1 MSTKKHI
8 LTIIVFS
15 QFCCTSLW
23 FAGNGVI
30 NELIT
35 NFNLESDVL
44 GPLTSTVQFGFIIGT
59 LLFAILTIT
68 DRFSP
73 SSVFLAS
80 AFLGA
85 FANLCIIWQG
95 NTLTSLLILRFLTGF
110 FLAGIYPV
118 GMKIAAD
125 YFEQGLGKSLGLLV
139 GALVIGTAFPHLM
152 KGMMGTVSW
161 ELVLVTVSAIALFG
175 GLLMFILVPD
185 GPHRKPATRMNF
197 SAFFQV
203 FENVNFRTAAFGY
216 FGHMWELYAFWAF
229 IPLILKFYTEI
240 HSGVS
245 LNIPVWSFIIIGT
258 GSLGCFLS
266 GKLSQTIGPRN
277 LAFTALL
284 LSCVCCLVFP
294 IVFKINSVIILITFL
309 LFWGFVVIAD
319 SPMFS
324 TLVAQNASGESK
336 GTAITIV
343 TCLGFAVTIGSIQ
356 LLNFL
361 WEYYH
366 SNNIFLILAIGP
378 LFGLMALNTKLRP
391 L

>member
-1 MSTKKHI
+1 MGH
-8 LTIIVFS
+8 
-15 QFCCTSLW
+15 
-23 FAGNGVI
+23 
-30 NELIT
+30 
-35 NFNLESDVL
+35 
-44 GPLTSTVQFGFIIGT
+44 LTSAVQFGFIVGT
-59 LLFAILTIT
+59 LLFSILTIT

-73 SSVFLAS
+73 SRVFLIC

-85 FANLCIIWQG
+85 LANLGLVWEG
-95 NTLTSLLILRFLTGF
+95 NTLGSLLTLRFITGF

-125 YFEQGLGKSLGLLV
+125 YFEKGLGKSLGLLV

-152 KGMMGTVSW
+152 KGMVGTVSW
-161 ELVLVTVSAIALFG
+161 KLVLVMVSAIASFG
-175 GLLMFILVPD
+175 GLLMFSLVPD

-203 FENVNFRTAAFGY
+203 FENINFRTAAFGY
-216 FGHMWELYAFWAF
+216 FGHMWELYTLWAF
-229 IPLILKFYTEI
+229 IPVILKFYTET
-240 HSGVS
+240 HKDVT
-245 LNIPVWSFIIIGT
+245 LNIPVWSFVIIGI

-266 GKLSQTIGPRN
+266 GKLSTSIGPRK
-277 LAFTALL
+277 LAFTALA
-284 LSCVCCLVFP
+284 LSCICCLVFP
-294 IVFKINSVIILITFL
+294 LIFKINSEIILIAFL
-309 LFWGFVVIAD
+309 LFWGVVVIAD

-324 TLVAQNASGESK
+324 TLVAQNASGESQ

-343 TCLGFAVTIGSIQ
+343 TCIGFAITIGSIQ

-366 SNNIFLILAIGP
+366 SNYIFLLLAVGP
-378 LFGLMALNTKLRP
+378 MFGLMALSTRLRP